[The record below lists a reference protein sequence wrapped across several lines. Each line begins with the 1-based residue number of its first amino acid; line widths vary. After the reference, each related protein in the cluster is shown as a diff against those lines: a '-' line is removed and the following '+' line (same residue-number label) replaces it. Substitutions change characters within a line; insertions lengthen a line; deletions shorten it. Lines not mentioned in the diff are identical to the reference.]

1 MATLG
6 IGFQLSASAVGMAQ
20 GINAGVVE
28 LQKLGYA
35 AKQTARDVSTLKTL
49 EISKAFISG
58 ISSIANTFQAFTS
71 GALNAIDNTRQLA
84 ASLGVSY
91 QELRT
96 LQVAADLSGAS
107 SEELAKAFT
116 RAQVTISKAA
126 GGGKEATKALSA
138 LGLSVDDLATQT
150 STQQF
155 QAIATAINGIENPAQ
170 RAAAAVAIFG
180 KSGALLLPTFRE
192 LPENLKTAQTFL
204 GGFRDGVNGISP
216 DKIDAIGDSF
226 GLAGQAMQE
235 LAGRILTQLQPALTQ
250 GTDNFIKFVQ
260 SIDVPAAART
270 LSALLEDVG
279 NALAFVG
286 RVAVPLA
293 QNLLPAIGGYL
304 AFINRQAIAG
314 AITGLASAFAA
325 SARAALGYSAAA
337 GTAATATVGLGVAIR
352 SVLAS
357 TGIGL
362 LVVGL
367 GLASGALLEWS
378 IAGENAG
385 SNTELAIADTEAA
398 MNRFRQETDRAGVA
412 AFNLGEE
419 VKKALKVPEQI
430 SIDEFAQGALSEA
443 RSAIVSLA
451 KELGGLDKVPADV
464 LERFNGIRDY
474 ASEITAEVQNQG
486 LALRFVDQNSQAL
499 IATVQRLT
507 QAEKDKAEAA
517 KASADSARKAAEESR
532 KRVTELASQGLT
544 AAESSRVQLNRD
556 LLDIAN
562 EQRAAEEALQAARKA
577 GDAAALSAA
586 NERLRLAQAATAEAK
601 AQDRQ
606 RQLDALGID
615 DKLLK
620 PATTIAD
627 QFKAVRKAFDAKLID
642 GGEARQALRNLA
654 AEGVK
659 IRQEIAA
666 ELSQPARQA
675 LQVNDIRSQEGLSQ
689 FLALASGRE
698 DPAVEQRREQLNKLE
713 EIRRELANVGA
724 RPVDILGGA

>member
-49 EISKAFISG
+49 EISRAFISG

-126 GGGKEATKALSA
+126 GGSKEATKALSA

-204 GGFRDGVNGISP
+204 GGFRDGVNGINP

-270 LSALLEDVG
+270 LSTLLEDVG

-304 AFINRQAIAG
+304 AFINRQVIAG
-314 AITGLASAFAA
+314 GIASLAKVFVAAATASAQYSIAAGAAAVATNVLAVSVRAFLAVTGVGLLVVIGAAVGGLAEWA
-325 SARAALGYSAAA
+325 SA
-337 GTAATATVGLGVAIR
+337 GTAAGADIQAATAGGTD
-352 SVLAS
+352 
-357 TGIGL
+357 
-362 LVVGL
+362 
-367 GLASGALLEWS
+367 E
-378 IAGENAG
+378 
-385 SNTELAIADTEAA
+385 
-398 MNRFRQETDRAGVA
+398 MKRFRVETDRAGVA

-430 SIDEFAQGALSEA
+430 SIDEFAQGALNEA

-464 LERFNGIRDY
+464 LDRFNGIRDY
-474 ASEITAEVQNQG
+474 ASEITEEVLNQG
-486 LALRFVDQNSQAL
+486 QALRFVDQNSQAL

-507 QAEKDKAEAA
+507 EAEKAKAEAA
-517 KASADSARKAAEESR
+517 KASTESARKAAEESR

-586 NERLRLAQAATAEAK
+586 NKRLRLAQAATAEAK

-654 AEGVK
+654 AEGVQ

-666 ELSQPARQA
+666 ELSRPARQA

-689 FLALASGRE
+689 FLALANGRE

-713 EIRRELANVGA
+713 QIRRELANVGA

>member
-1 MATLG
+1 MNRELIKGLVASMAT
-6 IGFQLSASAVGMAQ
+6 
-20 GINAGVVE
+20 
-28 LQKLGYA
+28 
-35 AKQTARDVSTLKTL
+35 
-49 EISKAFISG
+49 
-58 ISSIANTFQAFTS
+58 TF
-71 GALNAIDNTRQLA
+71 
-84 ASLGVSY
+84 
-91 QELRT
+91 
-96 LQVAADLSGAS
+96 
-107 SEELAKAFT
+107 
-116 RAQVTISKAA
+116 
-126 GGGKEATKALSA
+126 
-138 LGLSVDDLATQT
+138 
-150 STQQF
+150 
-155 QAIATAINGIENPAQ
+155 
-170 RAAAAVAIFG
+170 AAA
-180 KSGALLLPTFRE
+180 
-192 LPENLKTAQTFL
+192 
-204 GGFRDGVNGISP
+204 
-216 DKIDAIGDSF
+216 
-226 GLAGQAMQE
+226 
-235 LAGRILTQLQPALTQ
+235 
-250 GTDNFIKFVQ
+250 
-260 SIDVPAAART
+260 
-270 LSALLEDVG
+270 
-279 NALAFVG
+279 
-286 RVAVPLA
+286 
-293 QNLLPAIGGYL
+293 
-304 AFINRQAIAG
+304 
-314 AITGLASAFAA
+314 
-325 SARAALGYSAAA
+325 ARAALGYSAAA
-337 GTAATATVGLGVAIR
+337 GVAATATVGLGVAIR
-352 SVLAS
+352 GLLAS

-577 GDAAALSAA
+577 GDAEALSAA